1 MQLQPNKH
9 SSLDDWIDWLLNLHA
24 QEVDLGLERVKS
36 VAQQMELLEPA
47 PLILT
52 VAGTNGKGSSVAML
66 VSILS
71 EAGFQV
77 GSYTSPHIQHFNERI
92 QINQQLVTD
101 FAIVHAFDAIEKA
114 RGSTKLTYFEF
125 STLAALSIFKQ
136 SNLDVVVLEVG
147 LGGRLDA
154 VNIVDAHA
162 ALITAIDIDHVDW
175 LGDDREKIAIEKAG
189 VMRANRFAVCSD
201 SNPPQSLEKYATDN
215 HVELFQLGQAFSYR
229 NQSQSQA
236 GMIKG
241 VPNWS
246 WQNLSMDLIEFHDS
260 GKEPIELAYPNLKG
274 EFQLQN
280 ASGVVALIL
289 ALWSK
294 KQLPKKQLPFE
305 IAPAGIVQAIN
316 YGLHKARH
324 PGRLQEKW
332 VNNQYWLIDVAHNP
346 QSAGVLVDFL
356 EQNDQRFFTA
366 IFSVLKDK
374 DSLPMVKAL
383 KPFVNRWLIAD
394 LDNPRSMSLQELTG
408 LLQSAGVEDVDGTVD
423 KCESIEVC
431 TQKAIEIPTK
441 VLVFGSFF
449 TVAKVFDALDAYAK
463 SLPAGNLSTT
473 KNSYDVSNAD
483 SMTRDTGKGQS

>member
-1 MQLQPNKH
+1 MQPQPNKH
-9 SSLDDWIDWLLNLHA
+9 SSLDTWINWLLNLHA

-36 VAQQMELLEPA
+36 VAKQMDLLEPA
-47 PLILT
+47 PLVLT

-77 GSYTSPHIQHFNERI
+77 GSYTSPHIQRFNERI
-92 QINQQLVTD
+92 QINQKPVKD
-101 FAIVHAFDAIEKA
+101 YAIVHAFDAIEKA

-162 ALITAIDIDHVDW
+162 ALITAIDIDHIDW

-201 SNPPQSLEKYATDN
+201 SNPPQSLEKYAADN
-215 HVELFQLGQAFSYR
+215 HVELFQLGQAFSY
-229 NQSQSQA
+229 NNESQSQA
-236 GMIKG
+236 VIIKG
-241 VPNWS
+241 IPNWS
-246 WQNLSMDLIEFHDS
+246 WQNHALDLIGFNDS

-294 KQLPKKQLPFE
+294 NQLPYE
-305 IAPAGIVQAIN
+305 ISPAGMVQAIN
-316 YGLHKARH
+316 HGLQKARH

-356 EQNDQRFFTA
+356 EQTDQRSFTA

-394 LDNPRSMSLQELTG
+394 LDNPRSMSLQELTD
-408 LLQSAGVEDVDGTVD
+408 LLENAGVEDVDVAVD
-423 KCESIEVC
+423 KCESIEMC
-431 TQKAIEIPTK
+431 TQKAIEIPDK

-449 TVAKVFDALDAYAK
+449 TVAKVFDALDTYSK
-463 SLPAGNLSTT
+463 NLPAGNLSTT
-473 KNSYDVSNAD
+473 KNSYDVSSSD
-483 SMTRDTGKGQS
+483 SMICDNGKGQS